1 MNRTKQETP
10 AITRIFSS
18 PVFASRIKSANV
30 QNSERWLGYFLGP
43 AFVMTMFYI
52 CGQTYLNMFYTDVL
66 KMTPLMGGMFLVIL
80 PVISK
85 VLDAITNILMGRL
98 IDRTKT
104 KAGKARPWLLLS
116 APLLVIS
123 GILLFTVPTANTTL
137 QIVWVLF
144 SYNFYFCIAFTMYNI
159 SHTLMVPLSTRNNK
173 QRDTLAMLSSMGQSM
188 IPGTIVSILFP
199 ALILPAVGVD
209 QGKWI
214 KVMSILSILM
224 LPAILM
230 EYYFTKERVTEET
243 ADIEQADTHTLKDQL
258 KACFSSKYWIIIM
271 GITVIFQV
279 YNNFQVTSTTYYC
292 NWVLGTYNDGVTMT
306 LVNAVGQAPLGFGIV
321 FLWPLV
327 KKFGKR
333 NVMISGFLI
342 GIVGCVIGAL
352 NPRNMGL
359 VMAGLML
366 KSIGQLPIMYTLLS
380 MIADALDHVEW
391 INKFR
396 ADGFS
401 SSVYSIIL
409 TVSTGISSGLFNLGL
424 NKTGY
429 VAPMADG
436 SWIPQNSAVQNFF
449 VSGLFVYPAVCFAI
463 IAVIGYFFKV
473 EKELPQIK
481 ADVIARHKAEAEAK
495 GEVYLSPEEKVA
507 REQAE
512 FDRIAEEK
520 RIEEL
525 KAKCAKKGLNF
536 AEEEAKYQA
545 KLAQQKAKKEK
556 GKKEKKP
563 LTPKDKKKKVK
574 KVLIIVLVVIL
585 AIVLILGGITYAII
599 GSMGTSHPEKLP
611 GNAEEY
617 SVANAPVHDNSPLA
631 GKTVVFLGS
640 SVVYGSDAMGESMA
654 DFLGKMDGVNI
665 VKEALSG
672 TTLVDKEAYGRASYI
687 ARMKELDKTL
697 TPDAFV
703 VQLSTNDA
711 TLKKPLGEIAEGFD
725 MDSFDTQTVTGAMEY
740 IIAYVRETYHCPV
753 IFFTGTRFE
762 GQRGTEEYT
771 AMVARLLELQQKWD
785 IGVLNQWDDPEML
798 AVSQEDYSLYMSN
811 GIHPTRAGY
820 RDWWTPKFEA
830 YLTEYLHLA

>member
-1 MNRTKQETP
+1 MSLSKVFQ
-10 AITRIFSS
+10 S
-18 PVFASRIKSANV
+18 PLLSSRIKSANV

-66 KMTPLMGGMFLVIL
+66 KMTPLMGGMFLVML
-80 PVISK
+80 PVVSK
-85 VLDAITNILMGRL
+85 ILDAITNILMGQL

-104 KAGKARPWLLLS
+104 KEGKARPWLLIS

-137 QIVWVLF
+137 QVIWVMF

-199 ALILPAVGVD
+199 ALILPVIGVD
-209 QGKWI
+209 QGKWVS
-214 KVMSILSILM
+214 VMSALSILM
-224 LPAILM
+224 LPAILL

-243 ADIEQADTHTLKDQL
+243 ADIEQADTHTLKEQL

-271 GITVIFQV
+271 VITLIYQV

-292 NWVLGTYNDGVTMT
+292 NWVLGTYNDGITMT
-306 LVNAVGQAPLGFGIV
+306 LVNAVGQAPLGFGIL

-333 NVMISGFLI
+333 NVMISGFTL

-352 NPRNMGL
+352 NPKNMGL

-409 TVSTGISSGLFNLGL
+409 TVSTGVSSGLFNLGL
-424 NKTGY
+424 SKTGY

-436 SWIPQNSAVQNFF
+436 SWVAQNSTVQNFF
-449 VSGLFVYPAVCFAI
+449 VSGLFVYPAICFALIAI
-463 IAVIGYFFKV
+463 IAYFFTV

-481 ADVIARHKAEAEAK
+481 ADVVARHKAEAEAR
-495 GEVYLSPEEKVA
+495 GETYLSPEEKVA
-507 REQAE
+507 LEQAE

-556 GKKEKKP
+556 KP
-563 LTPKDKKKKVK
+563 LSPQDKKKKRK
-574 KVLIIVLVVIL
+574 KIILIVLITIL
-585 AIVLILGGITYAII
+585 AIILILGGITAYII
-599 GSMGTSHPEKLP
+599 GSMSTSHPEKLP
-611 GNAEEY
+611 GNAEQY
-617 SVANAPVHDNSPLA
+617 SVENAPVNADSPLA
-631 GKTVVFLGS
+631 GKTIVFLGS
-640 SVVYGSDAMGESMA
+640 SVVYGSDSMGESMA
-654 DFLGKMDGVNI
+654 DFIGKMDNVNV
-665 VKEALSG
+665 VKEAVSG
-672 TTLVDKEAYGRASYI
+672 TTLVDKEFQGKASYI
-687 ARMKELDKTL
+687 TRMKQLDPSM

-711 TLKKPLGEIAEGFD
+711 TQKKPLGEISDSFS
-725 MDSFDTQTVTGAMEY
+725 MDDFDTQTVTGAIEY
-740 IIAYVRETYHCPV
+740 IIAYVRETYNCPV
-753 IFFTGTRFE
+753 VFFTGTKYD
-762 GQRGTEEYT
+762 GQRGAAEYE
-771 AMVARLLELQQKWD
+771 AMVARLQEIQKKWD
-785 IGVLNQWDDPEML
+785 IGVIDLWNDPEML
-798 AVSQEDYSLYMSN
+798 SVSQEDYSLYMSN

-820 RDWWTPKFEA
+820 RDWWTPKFES
-830 YLTEYLHLA
+830 YLADYLG

>member
-1 MNRTKQETP
+1 MDSTKQATP
-10 AITRIFSS
+10 AITKIFGAKI
-18 PVFASRIKSANV
+18 FTSRIKSANV

-66 KMTPLMGGMFLVIL
+66 KMTPLMGGMFLVVL

-85 VLDAITNILMGRL
+85 ILDAVTNVLMGRL

-137 QIVWVLF
+137 QVIWVLF

-173 QRDTLAMLSSMGQSM
+173 QRDTLAMLSSMGQSL

-199 ALILPAVGVD
+199 ALILPAIGVN

-214 KVMSILSILM
+214 SAMSVLSILM
-224 LPAILM
+224 LPAILL

-243 ADIEQADTHTLKDQL
+243 ADIEQADTHTLKEQL

-271 GITVIFQV
+271 VITIIYQV

-333 NVMISGFLI
+333 NVMISGFTL

-352 NPRNMGL
+352 NPKNMGL

-424 NKTGY
+424 NVTGY

-436 SWIPQNSAVQNFF
+436 SWVAQNSAVQNFF
-449 VSGLFVYPAVCFAI
+449 ISGLFVYPAVCFAV
-463 IAVIGYFFKV
+463 IAVIAYFFTV

-481 ADVIARHKAEAEAK
+481 ADVVARHKAEAEAR
-495 GEVYLSPEEKVA
+495 GETYLSPEEKVA
-507 REQAE
+507 LEQAE

-520 RIEEL
+520 RVEEL
-525 KAKCAKKGLNF
+525 KAKCAKKGLNY
-536 AEEEAKYQA
+536 AQEEAKYQA

-556 GKKEKKP
+556 KP
-563 LTPKDKKKKVK
+563 RSPQEKKKKRK
-574 KVLIIVLVVIL
+574 KTFCIVLVTILVI
-585 AIVLILGGITYAII
+585 ILILGGVTAAII
-599 GSMGTSHPEKLP
+599 GSMSTSHPEKLP
-611 GNAEEY
+611 GNAEQY
-617 SVANAPVHDNSPLA
+617 SVENAQVNADSPLA
-631 GKTVVFLGS
+631 GKTIVFLGS

-654 DFLGKMDGVNI
+654 DFIGKMDNVNI
-665 VKEALSG
+665 VKEAVSG
-672 TTLVDKEAYGRASYI
+672 TTLVDKEAYGKASYI
-687 ARMKELDKTL
+687 ARMKQLDTSL

-711 TLKKPLGEIAEGFD
+711 TMKKTLGEIS
-725 MDSFDTQTVTGAMEY
+725 DSFVTDDFDTQTVTGAIEY
-740 IIAYVRETYHCPV
+740 IIAYVRETYNCPV
-753 IFFTGTRFE
+753 VFFTGTKYD
-762 GQRGTEEYT
+762 GQRGAAEYA
-771 AMVARLLELQQKWD
+771 AMVARLLELQEKWD
-785 IGVLNQWDDPEML
+785 IGVIDLWNDPEML
-798 AVSQEDYSLYMSN
+798 AVSQEDYDLYMSN

-820 RDWWTPKFEA
+820 RDWWTPKFES
-830 YLTEYLHLA
+830 YLADYLK